1 MNVLSMTGFASQAR
15 DLGRLTLNIELR
27 SVNSRYLDVA
37 FRIADDLRM
46 AEPLLREVIGAR
58 VARGKVE
65 CRLSFSRNDSVARE
79 LALNPELLAQ
89 LQGLQSAVARRFPDA
104 APLSVAELLRWP
116 GMLADDTMTFE
127 QLQPEIAALAGSAL
141 DELVATRER
150 EGDKLAT
157 MIMERITRMREL
169 VAQAQPKLPQI
180 VADYQEK
187 IAARLREAAATLD
200 EERIRQEIAVFA
212 ARIDVAEE
220 LSRLTAHIDEVARVL
235 KHGGA
240 VGKRLDFLMQELN
253 REANTLASKSVST
266 DLTGIAVE
274 LKILIEQMREQ
285 VQNLE

>member
-1 MNVLSMTGFASQAR
+1 MTGFASEAR
-15 DLGRLTLNIELR
+15 DLGRLTLNLELR

-37 FRIADDLRM
+37 FRIADDLRL
-46 AEPLLREVIGAR
+46 AEPQLREAIGAR
-58 VARGKVE
+58 IARGKVE
-65 CRLSFSRNDSVARE
+65 CRLSFARNDRVARRV
-79 LALNPELLAQ
+79 ALNPELLAQ
-89 LQGLQSAVARRFPDA
+89 LQSLQGAVHRRFPDA

-116 GMLADDTMTFE
+116 GILADDTLTFE
-127 QLQPEIAALAGSAL
+127 QLQPEIAALAACAL
-141 DELVATRER
+141 DELVATRRR
-150 EGDKLAT
+150 EGEKLAS

-169 VAQAQPKLPQI
+169 VVQAQPKLPQI

-187 IAARLREAAATLD
+187 IASRLREAAATLD
-200 EERIRQEIAVFA
+200 EERIRQEIAVFS

-235 KHGGA
+235 KQGGA

-285 VQNLE
+285 VQNIE

>member
-1 MNVLSMTGFASQAR
+1 MTGFASQAR
-15 DLGRLTLNIELR
+15 DLGRLTLNLELR

-37 FRIADDLRM
+37 FRIADDLRL
-46 AEPLLREVIGAR
+46 AEPQLREAIGAR
-58 VARGKVE
+58 IARGKVE
-65 CRLSFSRNDSVARE
+65 CRLSFARNDSVARE

-89 LQGLQSAVARRFPDA
+89 LQSLQGAVHRRFPDA
-104 APLSVAELLRWP
+104 AALSVAELLRWP
-116 GMLADDTMTFE
+116 GILADDTLTFE
-127 QLQPEIAALAGSAL
+127 QLQPEIAALAVCAL
-141 DELVATRER
+141 DELVATRRR
-150 EGDKLAT
+150 EGEKLAS
-157 MIMERITRMREL
+157 MILDRINRMREL
-169 VAQAQPKLPQI
+169 VLQAQPKLPQI

-187 IAARLREAAATLD
+187 IASRLREAAATLD

-235 KHGGA
+235 EHGGA

-285 VQNLE
+285 VQNIE

>member
-1 MNVLSMTGFASQAR
+1 MSVLSMTGFASQAR

-37 FRIADDLRM
+37 FRIADDLRL
-46 AEPLLREVIGAR
+46 AEPVLREAIGAR

-65 CRLSFSRNDSVARE
+65 CRLSFARNDSVARE

-89 LQGLQSAVARRFPDA
+89 LQGLQAAVLKRCSGA

-116 GMLADDTMTFE
+116 GMLADDTLTFD
-127 QLQPEIAALAGSAL
+127 QLQPEIATLAASAL

-150 EGDKLAT
+150 EGDKLAA
-157 MIMERITRMREL
+157 MIMQRIARMREL
-169 VAQAQPKLPQI
+169 VEQAQPKLPQI
-180 VADYQEK
+180 VADYQDK
-187 IAARLREAAATLD
+187 IASRLREAAASLD

-212 ARIDVAEE
+212 TRIDVAEE
-220 LSRLTAHIDEVARVL
+220 LSRLTAHVDEVARVI

-240 VGKRLDFLMQELN
+240 VGKRLDFLTQELN

>member
-1 MNVLSMTGFASQAR
+1 MTGFASQAR

-37 FRIADDLRM
+37 FRIADDLRL
-46 AEPLLREVIGAR
+46 AEPLLRDAIGSR

-89 LQGLQSAVARRFPDA
+89 LQGLQSAVLKRLPDA

-116 GMLADDTMTFE
+116 GMLADDTLTFD
-127 QLQPEIAALAGSAL
+127 QLQPEIAALASSAL
-141 DELVATRER
+141 DELVATRGR
-150 EGDKLAT
+150 EGDKLAA
-157 MIMERITRMREL
+157 MILQRIARMREL
-169 VAQAQPKLPQI
+169 VAEAQPKLPQI

-187 IAARLREAAATLD
+187 IAGRLREAAASLD

-212 ARIDVAEE
+212 TRIDVAEE
-220 LSRLTAHIDEVARVL
+220 LSRLTAHIDEVARVI

>member
-1 MNVLSMTGFASQAR
+1 MSVLSMTGFASQAR

-37 FRIADDLRM
+37 FRIADDLRL
-46 AEPLLREVIGAR
+46 AEPLLREAIAAK

-65 CRLSFSRNDSVARE
+65 CRLSFARNDSVPRE

-89 LQGLQSAVARRFPDA
+89 LQGLQAAVARRFPDA

-116 GMLADDTMTFE
+116 GMLADDTLTFE
-127 QLQPEIAALAGSAL
+127 QLQPEIGALAAAAL
-141 DELVATRER
+141 DELVATRRR
-150 EGDKLAT
+150 EGDKLAA
-157 MIMERITRMREL
+157 MIMQRIARMREL

-187 IAARLREAAATLD
+187 IASRLREAAASLD

-212 ARIDVAEE
+212 TRIDVAEE
-220 LSRLTAHIDEVARVL
+220 LSRLAAHMDEVARVL
-235 KHGGA
+235 SHGGA

>member
-1 MNVLSMTGFASQAR
+1 MTGFASQAR
-15 DLGRLTLNIELR
+15 DLGRLTLNLELR

-37 FRIADDLRM
+37 FRIADDLRL
-46 AEPLLREVIGAR
+46 AEPQLREAIGAR
-58 VARGKVE
+58 IARGKVE
-65 CRLSFSRNDSVARE
+65 CRLSFARNDSVARE

-89 LQGLQSAVARRFPDA
+89 LQSLQGAVHRRFPDA

-116 GMLADDTMTFE
+116 GILADDTLTFE
-127 QLQPEIAALAGSAL
+127 QLQPEIAALAVCAL
-141 DELVATRER
+141 DELVATRRR
-150 EGDKLAT
+150 EGEKLAS
-157 MIMERITRMREL
+157 MILDRINRMREL
-169 VAQAQPKLPQI
+169 VLQAQPKLPQI

-187 IAARLREAAATLD
+187 IASRLREAAATLD

-235 KHGGA
+235 EHGGA

-285 VQNLE
+285 VQNIE

>member
-1 MNVLSMTGFASQAR
+1 MTGFASQVR
-15 DLGRLTLNIELR
+15 DMGRLTLNIELR

-37 FRIADDLRM
+37 FRIADDLRL
-46 AEPLLREVIGAR
+46 AEPQLREAIGAR

-79 LALNPELLAQ
+79 LALNPDLLAQ
-89 LQGLQSAVARRFPDA
+89 LQSLQAAVARRFPDA

-127 QLQPEIAALAGSAL
+127 QLRPEIAALARSAL

-157 MIMERITRMREL
+157 MIMERINRMREL

-180 VADYQEK
+180 VAEYQEK
-187 IAARLREAAATLD
+187 IAGRLREAAATLD

-212 ARIDVAEE
+212 TRIDVAEE

-235 KHGGA
+235 HQGGA